1 MHPILLALITA
12 AAWGVGGY
20 FEKRGLHAGH
30 LSPAVGATLRT
41 AVALAVLAAVSGP
54 QLRQL
59 AAAPPRALASIAV
72 GGGLVAGGIGILT
85 FYAALKGGS
94 LQQVMPVAFTSP
106 LFGAAAAILLGG
118 ESLTPRT
125 ALGMLLTLAGIA
137 LITTR

>member
-41 AVALAVLAAVSGP
+41 AVALAVLAAVGGP

-72 GGGLVAGGIGILT
+72 GGGLVAGGLGILA

-137 LITTR
+137 LISTR

>member
-12 AAWGVGGY
+12 AAWGVGGW

-59 AAAPPRALASIAV
+59 AVAPPRALASI
-72 GGGLVAGGIGILT
+72 
-85 FYAALKGGS
+85 
-94 LQQVMPVAFTSP
+94 
-106 LFGAAAAILLGG
+106 
-118 ESLTPRT
+118 
-125 ALGMLLTLAGIA
+125 ALGMLLTLAGIG
-137 LITTR
+137 LIASR